1 MNNLFGGQKTQTLEG
16 GISQTNAFKDTVER
30 ITYQGQI
37 DERLENMERAR
48 TFHDLQMERNF
59 QNMKINEDFR
69 IDINKGMESAWQ
81 NVSPMEQM
89 AYNQYNQM
97 NINQFNQNQQFQNG
111 MINNN
116 FTSSQSLSY
125 MNHMHMPMMTSTG
138 IHPSLLE
145 FNNQIKLEQESKPEE
160 KPVEQEPDQKNNG
173 DEILTDIINTMED
186 QEDERH
192 LNSEFLK
199 FIKRMKTGEIKL
211 NEKENNIEID
221 ESKSKNNIFSDIN
234 FNNPDEAMMN
244 EMWNNLENQMKD
256 TTNMN
261 FDNYG
266 GQEDYMAQKQ
276 SLFLKDNPFLLND
289 GNVNIDLT
297 EFSREMLNYGDVT
310 NARFALEAEV
320 NKHSDN
326 AEAWLSLGKIH
337 TENDRDDLAMEC
349 FLRALEADPFN
360 ADALLA
366 LGISCTNEFDEFE
379 AMVHLRNWIKLHHI
393 YNKYFDENNPMLN
406 YEMIRN
412 EMIHDRD
419 DEDYYTKAVRIENLK
434 QNFYREM
441 CNLMENISMNEK
453 IADTD
458 LFIAMGIAHFIP
470 HQNDRAIECFRKA
483 VEVNP
488 KDYNAWNK
496 LGAIL
501 AHSKMNDEAI
511 AHYKKALELKPN
523 YARCWANLGIAHFNV
538 DNYDESMKS
547 FLTALKIYKDISH
560 VWSYM
565 SSVTIAL
572 KRNDL
577 YELVHS
583 KNLPELL
590 RAYGL

>member
-30 ITYQGQI
+30 IAFQGQI

-48 TFHDLQMERNF
+48 TFHDMQMERNF
-59 QNMKINEDFR
+59 QNMKINENSNQDYR

-81 NVSPMEQM
+81 NVNPMHM
-89 AYNQYNQM
+89 NQGMNMNMNMIMIMNQG
-97 NINQFNQNQQFQNG
+97 Q
-111 MINNN
+111 NNN
-116 FTSSQSLSY
+116 NYSQSH
-125 MNHMHMPMMTSTG
+125 MNPMHMPMISSFPQ
-138 IHPSLLE
+138 IHPSLLQ
-145 FNNQIKLEQESKPEE
+145 FNNQIKIEHENKLEVTQEENNSN
-160 KPVEQEPDQKNNG
+160 QDQING
-173 DEILTDIINTMED
+173 DEILTDIIKTMEG

-211 NEKENNIEID
+211 NEKENNID
-221 ESKSKNNIFSDIN
+221 LNPQVTKNIFSDVN
-234 FNNPDEAMMN
+234 FSNPDEAMMN
-244 EMWNNLENQMKD
+244 EMWDKLETQMKSN
-256 TTNMN
+256 TNA
-261 FDNYG
+261 FDEYG
-266 GQEDYMAQKQ
+266 GQDDYIQGNSLNSMNK
-276 SLFLKDNPFLLND
+276 LFLQDNPFSKVDNMDLN
-289 GNVNIDLT
+289 
-297 EFSREMLNYGDVT
+297 EFSREMLNKGDTT
-310 NARFALEAEV
+310 NARYALEAEV

-441 CNLMENISMNEK
+441 CNLMQNITMNEK
-453 IADTD
+453 IMDTD
-458 LFIAMGIAHFIP
+458 LFIARGIAHFIP
-470 HQNDRAIECFRKA
+470 HQNDIAIECFRKA

-538 DNYDESMKS
+538 DKYEDSMKC
-547 FLTALKIYKDISH
+547 FLTALKNYKDISH

-577 YELVHS
+577 YELVQNR
-583 KNLPELL
+583 NLPELL
-590 RAYGL
+590 KAYGV